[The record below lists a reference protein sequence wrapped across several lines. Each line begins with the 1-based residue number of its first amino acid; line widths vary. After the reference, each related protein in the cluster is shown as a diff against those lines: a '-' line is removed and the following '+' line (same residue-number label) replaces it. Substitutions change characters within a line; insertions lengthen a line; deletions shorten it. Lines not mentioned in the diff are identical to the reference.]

1 MRRGQRKSVPVA
13 AVVVAIA
20 AEGEEEIAAVGI
32 VAAEV
37 VAAAVAEIGAIEL
50 GQDRRGLPAPRTENV
65 QLRS

>member
-1 MRRGQRKSVPVA
+1 
-13 AVVVAIA
+13 
-20 AEGEEEIAAVGI
+20 
-32 VAAEV
+32 